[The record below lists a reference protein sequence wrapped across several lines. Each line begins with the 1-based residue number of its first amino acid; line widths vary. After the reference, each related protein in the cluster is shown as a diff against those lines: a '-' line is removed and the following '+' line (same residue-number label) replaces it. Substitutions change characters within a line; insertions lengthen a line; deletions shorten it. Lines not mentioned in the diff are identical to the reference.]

1 MLHKQLGLHA
11 CIDSLTWQYFCTRF
25 SGFDLLQALI
35 GVADRSLME
44 IPDIDAPLRQNIAEH
59 MAFVHVQ
66 VAEESKR

>member
-1 MLHKQLGLHA
+1 MHRNSYLAKLSAGICQ
-11 CIDSLTWQYFCTRF
+11 IS
-25 SGFDLLQALI
+25 DLLQALI

-59 MAFVHVQ
+59 MAFVHLQ

>member
-1 MLHKQLGLHA
+1 MLLLGN
-11 CIDSLTWQYFCTRF
+11 TFCRHLSEF
-25 SGFDLLQALI
+25 KLLQALI

-59 MAFVHVQ
+59 MAFVHLQ